1 VAAKFDREQGSGGVG
16 EQGKNFS
23 ISQSLKLSLL
33 SLRDATIAIVGLGL
47 MGGSFALALRGKCA
61 KIIAIDRDAR
71 TRENARVIVDETS
84 DDLARIASADV
95 IILALP
101 VRAIIAMLPR
111 VGALAKPGAI
121 VIDLGS
127 TKRAIVQAMEQ
138 LPAPVQA
145 IGGHPMCG
153 KEISGFDA
161 ADANLFRDAR
171 FVLTPLAR
179 TSPQTL
185 AFAQSLVETLGARA
199 IILDAARHDKI
210 VAAISHLPF
219 ALASA
224 LMTITSEIAREDD
237 LVFEL
242 AASGFRDT
250 SRLAASDVTMMLDI
264 LLTNRDNVAAMIRA
278 SAQNLETFAGAI
290 ERGDEI
296 ALRAM
301 LDQVA
306 AQRRAMFD
314 GMRTNAGE
322 RRVNRKS

>member
-23 ISQSLKLSLL
+23 IAQSLNLSLL
-33 SLRDATIAIVGLGL
+33 SLRDATIAIIGLGL
-47 MGGSFALALRGKCA
+47 MGGSLALALRGRCA
-61 KIIAIDRDAR
+61 KIIAVDRDAH
-71 TRENARVIVDETS
+71 TRENARAIVDETS

-153 KEISGFDA
+153 KENSGFDA
-161 ADANLFRDAR
+161 ADANLFCDAR

-185 AFAQSLVETLGARA
+185 AFAQSLVESLGARA

-224 LMTITSEIAREDD
+224 LMTIASEIAREDD

-264 LLTNRDNVAAMIRA
+264 LLTNRDNVANAIRA
-278 SAQNLETFAGAI
+278 SARNLETLADMI
-290 ERGDEI
+290 ERGNETELRVTLNQI
-296 ALRAM
+296 AE
-301 LDQVA
+301 
-306 AQRRAMFD
+306 QRRAVF
-314 GMRTNAGE
+314 NP
-322 RRVNRKS
+322 KSEIINPKLQ